1 MANALTDFIRKR
13 DFLVCMDS
21 DGCVM
26 DTVRIKHCSVFCPEL
41 IRVFGLEAHTDFIT
55 TAWEEINLNSITR
68 GISRFESAVLIFD
81 RLKNRGIDVP
91 GSEDIAAWVS
101 TASELST
108 ASLQQEV
115 LRSGSLA
122 LRKLQEWNNACNR
135 RIQAL
140 EPTFEPFP
148 GVEESLRQL
157 HAAQTAELDT
167 IRLVRSPACRIVW
180 MSGALELH
188 SFLDMEPSIRMLER
202 SQAEAVVF
210 LGKVGVGLSAERLA
224 AGQFA
229 PYDRAFLVL
238 DDEDAFDGDVT
249 VLPETTCAA
258 VCFRGSHPEA
268 PAQYARLMDY
278 LRAHALAP
286 ADFSREITMI
296 DYGLTSDPEK
306 FVTEI
311 RIPVRA
317 AE

>member
-1 MANALTDFIRKR
+1 MARTQELFSIGDVAQLFHLSVSSLRHYETIGLLT
-13 DFLVCMDS
+13 
-21 DGCVM
+21 
-26 DTVRIKHCSVFCPEL
+26 PEY
-41 IRVFGLEAHTDFIT
+41 TDPATGYRYYGPRQF
-55 TAWEEINLNSITR
+55 
-68 GISRFESAVLIFD
+68 
-81 RLKNRGIDVP
+81 
-91 GSEDIAAWVS
+91 
-101 TASELST
+101 
-108 ASLQQEV
+108 EV
-115 LRSGSLA
+115 LNTIRYLRA
-122 LRKLQEWNNACNR
+122 LDMPLGQIRAFLRNR
-135 RIQAL
+135 DVGRIEQL
-140 EPTFEPFP
+140 
-148 GVEESLRQL
+148 LREQK
-157 HAAQTAELDT
+157 AELDT
-167 IRLVRSPACRIVW
+167 IRLVHSPACRIVW

-210 LGKVGVGLSAERLA
+210 LGKVGVGLSAERLL

-296 DYGLTSDPEK
+296 DYGLTSDPDK

>member
-1 MANALTDFIRKR
+1 MARTQELFSIGDVAQLFHLSVSSLRHYETIGLLT
-13 DFLVCMDS
+13 
-21 DGCVM
+21 
-26 DTVRIKHCSVFCPEL
+26 PEY
-41 IRVFGLEAHTDFIT
+41 TDPATGYRYYGPRQF
-55 TAWEEINLNSITR
+55 
-68 GISRFESAVLIFD
+68 
-81 RLKNRGIDVP
+81 
-91 GSEDIAAWVS
+91 
-101 TASELST
+101 
-108 ASLQQEV
+108 EV
-115 LRSGSLA
+115 L
-122 LRKLQEWNNACNR
+122 N
-135 RIQAL
+135 
-140 EPTFEPFP
+140 
-148 GVEESLRQL
+148 
-157 HAAQTAELDT
+157 T
-167 IRLVRSPACRIVW
+167 IRYLRALDMPLGQIRAFLRSPACRIVW

-210 LGKVGVGLSAERLA
+210 LGKVGVGLSAERLL
-224 AGQFA
+224 AGAFA

-249 VLPETTCAA
+249 TLPETTCAA

-311 RIPVRA
+311 RIPVT
-317 AE
+317 ET

>member
-1 MANALTDFIRKR
+1 MARTQELFSIGDVAQLFHLSVSSLRHYETIGLLT
-13 DFLVCMDS
+13 
-21 DGCVM
+21 
-26 DTVRIKHCSVFCPEL
+26 PEY
-41 IRVFGLEAHTDFIT
+41 TDPATGYRYYGPRQF
-55 TAWEEINLNSITR
+55 
-68 GISRFESAVLIFD
+68 
-81 RLKNRGIDVP
+81 
-91 GSEDIAAWVS
+91 
-101 TASELST
+101 
-108 ASLQQEV
+108 EV
-115 LRSGSLA
+115 LNTIRYLRA
-122 LRKLQEWNNACNR
+122 LDMPLGQIRAFLRNRDVVRKQAELQRVERKIDNR
-135 RIQAL
+135 
-140 EPTFEPFP
+140 
-148 GVEESLRQL
+148 LRQL
-157 HAAQTAELDT
+157 HDAQTAELGA

-210 LGKVGVGLSAERLA
+210 LGKVGVGLSAERLL
-224 AGQFA
+224 AGAFA

-249 VLPETTCAA
+249 PLPETTCAA

-311 RIPVRA
+311 RIPA
-317 AE
+317 TEA

>member
-1 MANALTDFIRKR
+1 MARTQELFSIGDVAQLFHLSVSSLRHYETIGLLT
-13 DFLVCMDS
+13 
-21 DGCVM
+21 
-26 DTVRIKHCSVFCPEL
+26 PEY
-41 IRVFGLEAHTDFIT
+41 TDPATGYRYYGPRQF
-55 TAWEEINLNSITR
+55 
-68 GISRFESAVLIFD
+68 
-81 RLKNRGIDVP
+81 
-91 GSEDIAAWVS
+91 
-101 TASELST
+101 
-108 ASLQQEV
+108 EV
-115 LRSGSLA
+115 L
-122 LRKLQEWNNACNR
+122 N
-135 RIQAL
+135 
-140 EPTFEPFP
+140 
-148 GVEESLRQL
+148 
-157 HAAQTAELDT
+157 T
-167 IRLVRSPACRIVW
+167 IRLVRSSACRIVW

-210 LGKVGVGLSAERLA
+210 LGKVGVGLSAERLL
-224 AGQFA
+224 AGAFA

-249 VLPETTCAA
+249 TLPETTCAA

-311 RIPVRA
+311 RIPVTEA
-317 AE
+317 

>member
-1 MANALTDFIRKR
+1 
-13 DFLVCMDS
+13 
-21 DGCVM
+21 
-26 DTVRIKHCSVFCPEL
+26 
-41 IRVFGLEAHTDFIT
+41 
-55 TAWEEINLNSITR
+55 
-68 GISRFESAVLIFD
+68 
-81 RLKNRGIDVP
+81 
-91 GSEDIAAWVS
+91 
-101 TASELST
+101 
-108 ASLQQEV
+108 
-115 LRSGSLA
+115 
-122 LRKLQEWNNACNR
+122 
-135 RIQAL
+135 
-140 EPTFEPFP
+140 
-148 GVEESLRQL
+148 
-157 HAAQTAELDT
+157 
-167 IRLVRSPACRIVW
+167 

-268 PAQYARLMDY
+268 PAQYARLMDC

>member
-1 MANALTDFIRKR
+1 MLCVSSKKYDRHGGTAMLKIGEFSKLSRVSVRMLRHYDEVGLLAPSE
-13 DFLVCMDS
+13 VDS
-21 DGCVM
+21 MTGY
-26 DTVRIKHCSVFCPEL
+26 RYYGPRQF
-41 IRVFGLEAHTDFIT
+41 
-55 TAWEEINLNSITR
+55 
-68 GISRFESAVLIFD
+68 
-81 RLKNRGIDVP
+81 
-91 GSEDIAAWVS
+91 
-101 TASELST
+101 
-108 ASLQQEV
+108 EV
-115 LRSGSLA
+115 LNTIRYLRA
-122 LRKLQEWNNACNR
+122 LDMPLGQIRTFLRNRDVGRIEQLLREQKAAVVRKQAELQRVERKIDNR
-135 RIQAL
+135 
-140 EPTFEPFP
+140 
-148 GVEESLRQL
+148 LRQL
-157 HAAQTAELDT
+157 HDAQTAELGA

-311 RIPVRA
+311 RIPVTEA
-317 AE
+317 

>member
-1 MANALTDFIRKR
+1 MARTQELFSIGDVAQLFHLSVSSLRHYETIGLLT
-13 DFLVCMDS
+13 
-21 DGCVM
+21 
-26 DTVRIKHCSVFCPEL
+26 PEYTEPATGY
-41 IRVFGLEAHTDFIT
+41 RYYGPRQF
-55 TAWEEINLNSITR
+55 
-68 GISRFESAVLIFD
+68 
-81 RLKNRGIDVP
+81 
-91 GSEDIAAWVS
+91 
-101 TASELST
+101 
-108 ASLQQEV
+108 EV
-115 LRSGSLA
+115 LNTIRYLRA
-122 LRKLQEWNNACNR
+122 LDMPLGQIRAFLRNRDVGRIEQLLREQKAAVVRKQAELQRVERKIDNR
-135 RIQAL
+135 
-140 EPTFEPFP
+140 
-148 GVEESLRQL
+148 LRQL
-157 HAAQTAELDT
+157 HDAQTAELGA

-210 LGKVGVGLSAERLA
+210 LGKVGVGLSAERLL
-224 AGQFA
+224 AGAFA

-249 VLPETTCAA
+249 TLPETTCAA

-311 RIPVRA
+311 RIPVTEA
-317 AE
+317 

>member
-1 MANALTDFIRKR
+1 
-13 DFLVCMDS
+13 
-21 DGCVM
+21 
-26 DTVRIKHCSVFCPEL
+26 
-41 IRVFGLEAHTDFIT
+41 
-55 TAWEEINLNSITR
+55 
-68 GISRFESAVLIFD
+68 
-81 RLKNRGIDVP
+81 
-91 GSEDIAAWVS
+91 
-101 TASELST
+101 
-108 ASLQQEV
+108 
-115 LRSGSLA
+115 
-122 LRKLQEWNNACNR
+122 
-135 RIQAL
+135 
-140 EPTFEPFP
+140 
-148 GVEESLRQL
+148 
-157 HAAQTAELDT
+157 
-167 IRLVRSPACRIVW
+167 

-210 LGKVGVGLSAERLA
+210 LGKVGVGLSAERLL

-296 DYGLTSDPEK
+296 DYGLTSDPDK

>member
-1 MANALTDFIRKR
+1 MASALTDFTKKR
-13 DFLVCMDS
+13 EFLVCMDS

-26 DTVRIKHCSVFCPEL
+26 NTVRIKHSTVMCPEL
-41 IRVFGLEAHTDFIT
+41 IRVFALDAYADFIT
-55 TAWEEINLNSITR
+55 AAWDEINLHTITR
-68 GISRFESAVLIFD
+68 GISRFESVRLVFD
-81 RLKNRGIDVP
+81 RLKNRGIEIL
-91 GSEDIAAWVS
+91 GSEDIAAWVD
-101 TASELST
+101 TATELST
-108 ASLQQEV
+108 ASLQRELQKT
-115 LRSGSLA
+115 GSLA

-157 HAAQTAELDT
+157 HAAQTAELGA
-167 IRLVRSPACRIVW
+167 IHLVRSPACRIVW
-180 MSGALELH
+180 MSGALDLH

-224 AGQFA
+224 ARQFA

-296 DYGLTSDPEK
+296 DYGLTSDPDK

>member
-1 MANALTDFIRKR
+1 MARTQELFSIGDVAQLFHLSVSSLRHYETIGLLT
-13 DFLVCMDS
+13 
-21 DGCVM
+21 
-26 DTVRIKHCSVFCPEL
+26 PEY
-41 IRVFGLEAHTDFIT
+41 TDPATGYRYYGPRQF
-55 TAWEEINLNSITR
+55 
-68 GISRFESAVLIFD
+68 
-81 RLKNRGIDVP
+81 
-91 GSEDIAAWVS
+91 
-101 TASELST
+101 
-108 ASLQQEV
+108 EV
-115 LRSGSLA
+115 LNTIRYLRA
-122 LRKLQEWNNACNR
+122 LDMPLGQIRAFLRNRDVERKIDNR
-135 RIQAL
+135 
-140 EPTFEPFP
+140 
-148 GVEESLRQL
+148 LRQL
-157 HAAQTAELDT
+157 HDAQTAALGA

-210 LGKVGVGLSAERLA
+210 LGKVGVGLSAERLL
-224 AGQFA
+224 AGAFA

-249 VLPETTCAA
+249 TLPETTCAA

-311 RIPVRA
+311 RIPVTEA
-317 AE
+317 